1 MGLVEK
7 QGVQVMVYCVGEG
20 GEESESVRSITSI
33 WRGGDVDS
41 RPELAAPGAAPS
53 DDLGL
58 G

>member
-33 WRGGDVDS
+33 WRGGDVDG
-41 RPELAAPGAAPS
+41 RPELDAPT